1 VDDHRRPAPPGRHAD
16 GDDFAVRPYA
26 LTRGRT
32 RHGAAA
38 PLPLEALVQAVARPS
53 VSDTPEKRRILEL
66 CADKFESVAEISAHL
81 HLPVGVV
88 RIVVGDLVES
98 GQVRVHGLTSP
109 TSSSSSSISLS
120 VLESVLDGISSL

>member
-1 VDDHRRPAPPGRHAD
+1 MDSRRPGPTGPRHAD

-32 RHGAAA
+32 RHATSAS
-38 PLPLEALVQAVARPS
+38 LPLEALVQAVARPN

-66 CADKFESVAEISAHL
+66 CADKFESVAEIGAHL

-88 RIVVGDLVES
+88 RIVVGDLLES
-98 GQVRVHGLTSP
+98 GQVRVHGLT
-109 TSSSSSSISLS
+109 TASSTTSSSISLS